1 VNWSAEEVAEMPP
14 GVVTVMSTVPA
25 VPAGLVALIW
35 LAELTVKLEAAL
47 LPKSTAVAPLRLV
60 PVMVTTVPP
69 MLVPEVGLMPLT
81 TGAGLPAAKL

>member
-14 GVVTVMSTVPA
+14 GVVMVMSTVPA

-81 TGAGLPAAKL
+81 TGAGVVV

>member
-1 VNWSAEEVAEMPP
+1 MPP

-25 VPAGLVALIW
+25 VPAGLVALI
-35 LAELTVKLEAAL
+35 LVAELTVKLEAAL

-60 PVMVTTVPP
+60 PLMVTTVPP
-69 MLVPEVGLMPLT
+69 VLVPEFGLMPLT

>member
-69 MLVPEVGLMPLT
+69 MLVPEVGLMPVT
-81 TGAGLPAAKL
+81 TGAGVAV